1 MARETQTIDFTK
13 LFPNHS
19 NYSIIVL
26 AAQECP
32 RNERRMQMD
41 QIKKYLGPEY
51 FEVTCVEM
59 WEMFTV
65 AFIKVS
71 DLKHL
76 HGTPVVNYL
85 TKGVMGVV
93 GNKGGL
99 LLSFQLFDKVFSFIN
114 VHLVSGANKLDSR
127 CEMMSS
133 ILREITPAKEENK
146 FECDA
151 TAQYNWIMGDTNFR
165 FKCTFT

>member
-1 MARETQTIDFTK
+1 MARETQTVDFAK
-13 LFPNHS
+13 LFPNHQK
-19 NYSIIVL
+19 YEIIVW

-32 RNERRMQMD
+32 RNERRTQMD
-41 QIKKYLGPEY
+41 QLKKYLGAEY

-65 AFIKVS
+65 AYVKTS
-71 DLKHL
+71 RLNLL

-99 LLSFQLFDKVFSFIN
+99 LLQF
-114 VHLVSGANKLDSR
+114 
-127 CEMMSS
+127 
-133 ILREITPAKEENK
+133 
-146 FECDA
+146 
-151 TAQYNWIMGDTNFR
+151 
-165 FKCTFT
+165 